1 MRENIEVE
9 IRVRPIIELP
19 EWIAAARACVQQGD
33 TDNDSDSDNDVIAWY
48 IEEVW
53 RGLPMDTG
61 RSPRENMLS
70 YNVMFVRDLPCSYR

>member
-1 MRENIEVE
+1 
-9 IRVRPIIELP
+9 
-19 EWIAAARACVQQGD
+19 VQQGD
-33 TDNDSDSDNDVIAWY
+33 TDSDNDVVAWY
-48 IEEVW
+48 IREIW